1 MELRQYG
8 TFVMYNGVK
17 KSCQISNKSAE
28 FLLSSL
34 HALVGKENSTNFIIL
49 GTKDFLASAT
59 ESEVAEKTK
68 VALEIIQQG
77 QIANDWVQAHE
88 RHSYSKT
95 LIGLHQKA
103 PKLSSILKYK
113 ALEISKS
120 LIFKHLLNND

>member
-1 MELRQYG
+1 M
-8 TFVMYNGVK
+8 
-17 KSCQISNKSAE
+17 
-28 FLLSSL
+28 SSL
-34 HALVGKENSTNFIIL
+34 HVLIGKKNSTNFIML
-49 GTKDFLASAT
+49 GTQDYLLSAT
-59 ESEVAEKTK
+59 ESEVAEKTN

-77 QIANDWVQAHE
+77 PIANDWVQAQE
-88 RHSYSKT
+88 RHTYSKT